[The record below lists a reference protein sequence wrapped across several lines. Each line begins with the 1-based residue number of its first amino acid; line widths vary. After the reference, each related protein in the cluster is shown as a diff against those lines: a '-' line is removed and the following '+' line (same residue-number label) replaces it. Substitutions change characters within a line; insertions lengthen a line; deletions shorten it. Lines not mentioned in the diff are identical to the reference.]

1 MSKNI
6 YLNIALIFLVS
17 FNAIAQKTGVVQ
29 GVVLDKNK
37 QETLIGAL
45 VTIENSN
52 PLIGSAT
59 DIDGRFKLD
68 VPVGS
73 YNIKA
78 SLVGY
83 KPLIKYNVI
92 ITSGNIN
99 LLNFELEEDNKT
111 LGEVEIKAEKSRA
124 QATTAETPNSVQ
136 TLTIEEIKSN
146 PGGNFDVS
154 RVIQALPGV
163 AGSTGGAAFRN
174 DIIIRGGAPNENV
187 YYLDGIEIPVIN
199 HFATQGS
206 AGGPAGILNVSFIE
220 DITLKSSAF
229 DARYD
234 NTLSSVFQIK
244 QKEGN
249 PDRLQGNVRL
259 SSTELAAT
267 FDGPLG
273 KKTNF
278 LASARRS
285 YLQLLFAAID
295 LPIRPNY
302 WDFQYKVTHRI
313 NKKTTLTAIGV
324 GAIDEFSFGIP
335 RESTPDKTFILNSN
349 PFINQWNYTTG
360 FAIKRLTKHG
370 FFNVALSRNMFDNKI
385 DRFQDRIENE
395 ENRITKIRSQEIENK
410 FRFDYNYFK
419 NGWKLSYGAVVQ
431 YVKVNNSVIN
441 RIRRELTDSVGNII
455 QPELRINFNT
465 AIDLWRFGAF
475 FQASKKFFNDR
486 LSTSFGV
493 RTDGNSFTDSGYDF
507 GKTLSPRVG
516 LSYALTEKLNLNAS
530 YGIYYKLP
538 TYTALSFRDAQ
549 GNAVNR
555 NNEYIR
561 STHYVAG
568 IEWLPTESKRI
579 TVEGFYKAYSNYP
592 VSLLDGISLANKGAD
607 FSVLGNEPV
616 LSNGMG
622 RAYGAEVFFQQKL
635 TKSLFMVFSYT
646 FYKSEFSG
654 TDGKLIS
661 SAWDYNH
668 LFSAILG
675 RKFKKN
681 WEIGLKYRYAGG
693 APFTPFD
700 PVASQLNFASLGTGI
715 LDFNQLN
722 TLRLRAFNQFD
733 FRVDKKYN
741 FKRTTLDL
749 YLDIQNALLTKN
761 EGLSSYTFERT
772 ADNSDFKTTD
782 GQPLRPDGSNGIP
795 ILLQDLQSTVIP
807 SIGFIFEF

>member
-1 MSKNI
+1 MLKNN
-6 YLNIALIFLVS
+6 YHLPLLFLFFS
-17 FNAIAQKTGVVQ
+17 FNLFAQKTGLVQ
-29 GVVLDKNK
+29 GIVKDKNK
-37 QETLIGAL
+37 QETIIGAL

-52 PLIGSAT
+52 PLVGAST
-59 DIDGRFKLD
+59 DIDGRFKIEI
-68 VPVGS
+68 PVGS

-78 SLVGY
+78 SIIGY

-99 LLNFELEEDNKT
+99 LVNFELEEDNKT
-111 LGEVEIKAEKSRA
+111 LGEVEIKAEKSKA
-124 QATTAETPNSVQ
+124 QATTLETPNSVQ
-136 TLTIEEIKSN
+136 SLTIEEIKSN

-199 HFATQGS
+199 HFATQRS

-220 DITLKSSAF
+220 DITLKSSSF

-234 NTLSSVFQIK
+234 NALSSVFQIK

-249 PDRLQGNVRL
+249 PDRLQGNIRL
-259 SSTELAAT
+259 SSTELATT

-285 YLQLLFAAID
+285 YLQLLFEAID

-324 GAIDEFSFGIP
+324 GAIDQFSFGVP
-335 RESTPDKTFILNSN
+335 RESTPEKVFILNSN

-360 FAIKRLTKHG
+360 FAIKRLTKNG

-385 DRFQDRIENE
+385 DRFQDRIETE

-410 FRFDYNYFK
+410 LRFDYNYFK
-419 NGWKLSYGAVVQ
+419 KGWKLSYGAVVQ

-441 RIRRELTDSVGNII
+441 RIRSELTDSVGNIV

-475 FQASKKFFNDR
+475 FQASKKFLKNR

-493 RTDGNSFTDSGYDF
+493 RTDGNSYTNSGYDF
-507 GKTLSPRVG
+507 GKTLSPRIAF
-516 LSYALTEKLNLNAS
+516 SYALTEKFNLNAS
-530 YGIYYKLP
+530 SGIYYKLP
-538 TYTALSFRDAQ
+538 TYTVLSFKNSQ
-549 GNAVNR
+549 GEAVNR

-579 TVEGFYKAYSNYP
+579 TIEGFYKAYNNYP
-592 VSLLDGISLANKGAD
+592 VSVLNGISLANLGAD
-607 FSVLGNEPV
+607 FSVLGNESV
-616 LSNGMG
+616 LSNGIG
-622 RAYGAEVFFQQKL
+622 RSYGAEVFFQQKL
-635 TKSLFMVFSYT
+635 TRNLFMVFSYT

-654 TDGKLIS
+654 VNGQLIS
-661 SAWDYNH
+661 SAWDYNN
-668 LFSAILG
+668 LISAIIG

-681 WEIGLKYRYAGG
+681 WEVGLKYRYAGG

-700 PVASQLNFASLGTGI
+700 PIASQLNFASLGTGI
-715 LDFNQLN
+715 LDNSQLN
-722 TLRLRAFNQFD
+722 TLRLKAFNQFD
-733 FRVDKKYN
+733 FRIDKKYN

-761 EGLSSYTFERT
+761 EGVSTYTFERT
-772 ADNSDFKTTD
+772 ADNTEFKTTD
-782 GQPLRPDGSNGIP
+782 GQTLRPDGSNGIP
-795 ILLQDLQSTVIP
+795 ILLPDLQTTVIP